1 VGRCGSTFQV
11 SAKHLADCLVGPRSL
26 IKGFP
31 DITYA
36 DFNGGRGNEKMKLRV
51 LWAAGLIIAGAMA
64 PSFAFEAMLPSGG
77 GGIHANRLLQ
87 AVSCNVN
94 DDDKQALCMRACD
107 DEYIK
112 ASQAYGTAGRL
123 EGPKEAK
130 KACETKCGC

>member
-1 VGRCGSTFQV
+1 
-11 SAKHLADCLVGPRSL
+11 
-26 IKGFP
+26 
-31 DITYA
+31 
-36 DFNGGRGNEKMKLRV
+36 MKLSV
-51 LWAAGLIIAGAMA
+51 LWAAGLIVAGAVA
-64 PSFAFEAMLPSGG
+64 PSFAFEAMPPSGG

-87 AVSCNVN
+87 VVSCNVN